1 MAVAEFGRVDEAAKV
16 FRAVAY
22 RWLGNSVIYLEK
34 GPSGM
39 FTEDAGS
46 IEARTVFSSSAL
58 PAVKVPEQ
66 MAEDIADQ
74 DEEPPSVAGGSTLY
88 VKNISF
94 ATTEQRFENVF
105 RNLPSFSFARIQ
117 TKPDPKRPDGRWVW
131 DTVSLK
137 DAEGAKRA
145 LKGIHGFFLD
155 GHALRVGGESRKMKK
170 ARPAS

>member
-1 MAVAEFGRVDEAAKV
+1 MVGHHHPLQEYPLRTTQDQIGELVHEIVPPAGTMAVAEFGRVDEAAKV

-117 TKPDPKRPDGRWVW
+117 TKPDPKRPDGR
-131 DTVSLK
+131 
-137 DAEGAKRA
+137 
-145 LKGIHGFFLD
+145 
-155 GHALRVGGESRKMKK
+155 
-170 ARPAS
+170 